1 MKWFSISSEH
11 AFPLLLFLTN
21 FEMGRSNE
29 EEEGKE
35 EQEIEQEQQQSGF
48 SFEICGGHKSA

>member
-11 AFPLLLFLTN
+11 AFPLLLFLKN
-21 FEMGRSNE
+21 FEMRRSNE

-35 EQEIEQEQQQSGF
+35 EQEI
-48 SFEICGGHKSA
+48 